1 MGNRKPHRLHEQTMN
16 SHQSLRPTLS
26 LVTFAVAVLA
36 CTSAAISF
44 PAKIGSGQLCGTV
57 GPHVI
62 AADAQLAPA
71 AQMAVALGTDDTEVL
86 SGTNAHHGSAY
97 KLVED
102 DSKVMPNFFH
112 AGMDEVTQGQIAANM
127 LTDPQESSFAN
138 NTLDSYSNAL
148 NAVEAF
154 GKFTLLYERSVNSK
168 NRRSRMVAMS
178 EAFAAL
184 GDYSS
189 SKTTMNASC
198 FGGSCYGSARTTSYA
213 SNSGAAN
220 MQAAA
225 IGAAGVAQSEYSLDQ
240 ATPYMMDLTQK
251 IDNYQY
257 GYRRLRAVWLSACPN
272 LSFPDHWTGAT
283 SGAN

>member
-1 MGNRKPHRLHEQTMN
+1 MP
-16 SHQSLRPTLS
+16 
-26 LVTFAVAVLA
+26 LVVFAVAVLA

-44 PAKIGSGQLCGTV
+44 PAKRGSGELCGTV

-86 SGTNAHHGSAY
+86 SGTHAHHGSAY

-112 AGMDEVTQGQIAANM
+112 VGMDEVTQGQIAANM

-154 GKFTLLYERSVNSK
+154 EKFTLLYERSVNSK

-189 SKTTMNASC
+189 STTTMNASC

-272 LSFPDHWTGAT
+272 LGFLDHWTGAT